1 MLHHRAWL
9 ACFVLLA
16 GCGTSSIETGDA
28 GDAGVAPDGPAPD
41 GTTPADAQPPED
53 AEPGDSPAP
62 DSGLPPSGWLYTV
75 SGDTKIY
82 VSNGASGTVWMGRGV
97 NMDDIFL
104 CGYNEGFWMSNP
116 DGEGADEGML
126 SDLMTNWKPTFLRVS
141 LSMDSFPPYDI
152 SWANDTSQY
161 KTHMTNIIDAIGTH
175 PNVYVLVTL
184 RSDSSMVNG
193 SNTQCAHGGDDA
205 VCIPTNNTDAVY
217 QAIVDSFG
225 SKSYVLFGLSNEPG
239 GNVASN
245 ATLSS
250 AMSHAVGVIRA
261 EEDKLAV
268 PHHIVSVQGN
278 DWTSSIGF
286 YDSAPLPY
294 DDVVYEYHSYP
305 PSSSGYTMKHVP
317 VIIGEYGPNGTD
329 TSFASAFYADVESK
343 QIPNLAWDLD
353 TYNDCAPDLANVTDT
368 LTITASAWGQV
379 VKTYLTSH

>member
-1 MLHHRAWL
+1 MRRLTGL

-16 GCGTSSIETGDA
+16 GCGNNSTDTSDA
-28 GDAGVAPDGPAPD
+28 GDASAPQDASSPVDA
-41 GTTPADAQPPED
+41 TTPVDSQSPQDAAGD
-53 AEPGDSPAP
+53 APAP

-75 SGDTKIY
+75 SGSNKVY

-116 DGEGADEGML
+116 DAETVDEGML
-126 SDLMTNWKPTFLRVS
+126 SDLMTNWKPTFLRIS

-152 SWANDTSQY
+152 SWAANTSQY
-161 KTHMTNIIDAIGTH
+161 TTHMTNIIDAIGTH

-193 SNTQCAHGGDDA
+193 SNQECAHGGDDA

-239 GNVASN
+239 GNAASDS
-245 ATLSS
+245 TLSS

-261 EEDKLAV
+261 EENKLGV
-268 PHHIVSVQGN
+268 PHHVVSVQGN
-278 DWTSSIGF
+278 DWTSSIAF

-294 DDVVYEYHSYP
+294 DNVVYEYHSYP
-305 PSSSGYTMKHVP
+305 PSSSGYTMTHIP
-317 VIIGEYGPNGTD
+317 VIIGEYGPSGTD
-329 TSFASAFYADVESK
+329 TSFTTAFYTDVESK

-353 TYNDCAPDLANVTDT
+353 TYNDCAPDLANVTNT
-368 LTITASAWGQV
+368 QTITASAWGQV
-379 VKTYLTSH
+379 VKTYLTAPH